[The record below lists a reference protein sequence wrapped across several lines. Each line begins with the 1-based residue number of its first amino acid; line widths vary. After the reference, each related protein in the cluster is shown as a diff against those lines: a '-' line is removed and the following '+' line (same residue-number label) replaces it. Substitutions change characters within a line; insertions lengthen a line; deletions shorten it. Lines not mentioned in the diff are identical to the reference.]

1 MSVDMSDSLRRYPKG
16 IAGGLKVRP
25 LEKSD
30 ESALLAFF
38 KRITVDERQLFK
50 DDVTQISVIRGWI
63 RNLDYANILPLLA
76 CEGSRIVAHATL
88 HRDRRGWA
96 RHVAEIRVALD
107 PEYRRRGLGRAL
119 VRESVELAG
128 PLKIAIL
135 QAEILEVQWEARRL
149 FEEMGFEHVA
159 TLAQHAI
166 DLSGRVHDILMYSLT
181 TYPPEKLAPEASLAE
196 CDADVGGG

>member
-1 MSVDMSDSLRRYPKG
+1 MNDSLKRYPKG
-16 IAGGLKVRP
+16 IAGSLKVRP
-25 LEKSD
+25 MEESD
-30 ESALLAFF
+30 ESELLAFF
-38 KRITVDERQLFK
+38 KRIPVDERQLFK
-50 DDVTQISVIRGWI
+50 DDVTQISVIQGWMH
-63 RNLDYANILPLLA
+63 NLDYSNILPLLTF
-76 CEGSRIVAHATL
+76 EGSRIVAHATL

-107 PEYRRRGLGRAL
+107 PEYRRRGLARAL
-119 VRESVELAG
+119 VQEFIDLAG

-149 FEEMGFEHVA
+149 FEEMGFQGVA

-166 DLSGRVHDILMYSLT
+166 DLSGRVHDILIFSLT

-196 CDADVGGG
+196 IDADVGGG